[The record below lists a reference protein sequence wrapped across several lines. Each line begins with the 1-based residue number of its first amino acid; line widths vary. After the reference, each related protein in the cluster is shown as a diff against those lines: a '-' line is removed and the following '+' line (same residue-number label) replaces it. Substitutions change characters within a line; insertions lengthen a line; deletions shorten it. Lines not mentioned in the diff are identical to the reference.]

1 MTSDITGPAV
11 ETSSQRIGKADRN
24 WDTLDSKILEHLVRK
39 NVVLLKNFVPRV
51 LVPYCANLDSAKKAH
66 FACRPLVKGNED
78 STLGTRLSYQKKL
91 PCSASF
97 SFFDNCLTTS

>member
-51 LVPYCANLDSAKKAH
+51 LVPYCANLDSAKKSSLCLSTA
-66 FACRPLVKGNED
+66 RQGERRLD
-78 STLGTRLSYQKKL
+78 SRHKVVLSKETTLF
-91 PCSASF
+91 CVV
-97 SFFDNCLTTS
+97 